1 VEEDVLPEQ
10 LEGVNV
16 HYANTIN
23 EVLDIALPTSK
34 DEEKKDSE
42 IREQLLSSV

>member
-1 VEEDVLPEQ
+1 
-10 LEGVNV
+10 
-16 HYANTIN
+16 
-23 EVLDIALPTSK
+23 VLDIALPTSK

>member
-1 VEEDVLPEQ
+1 

-23 EVLDIALPTSK
+23 EVLEIALPTSK

-42 IREQLLSSV
+42 IREQLLSSA